1 MGQTKACSLCVC
13 VQTAAHVALHFLE
26 RWQCP
31 DRFCAISNLETISE
45 VKVFVMARGRNH
57 HFRSTRSTCCA
68 AGNFSLVPMPPTR
81 DDACTLLLLRHAH
94 NSGAY
99 FLIAAAFFPTL

>member
-1 MGQTKACSLCVC
+1 MGVGVTTTS
-13 VQTAAHVALHFLE
+13 AARADLL
-26 RWQCP
+26 RCRQ
-31 DRFCAISNLETISE
+31 L
-45 VKVFVMARGRNH
+45 
-57 HFRSTRSTCCA
+57 
-68 AGNFSLVPMPPTR
+68 FSLVPMPPTR